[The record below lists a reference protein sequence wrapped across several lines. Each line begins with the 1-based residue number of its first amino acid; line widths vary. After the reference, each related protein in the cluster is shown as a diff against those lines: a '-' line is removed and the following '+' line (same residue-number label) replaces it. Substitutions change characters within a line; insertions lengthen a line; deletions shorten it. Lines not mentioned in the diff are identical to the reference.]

1 MTCVDGGKERAPIW
15 WRPERGSRGPDPAL
29 DRRGI
34 ADAAI
39 ELADAGGLEA
49 VSMRAVAGRLGTSA
63 SALYRY
69 VDDRSELLDLM
80 ADRVAAELRPYPAPS
95 PEWLEPM
102 VQLAAA
108 QRTLHERHSWLMAL
122 GYRTSSI
129 GPESLAYFD
138 SCLNVVTPTGAPVRT
153 KFEAIALMTGLA
165 ALFAQRAHS
174 EDSGDVTVFPL
185 IALESFP
192 HIADAVAQPSAPPI
206 RDDLFDRA
214 VRSLLLGLLE
224 V

>member
-1 MTCVDGGKERAPIW
+1 VDEGNQRLPIW
-15 WRPERGSRGPDPAL
+15 WRPARGSRGPDPTL
-29 DRRGI
+29 DRLGI

-39 ELADAGGLEA
+39 ELADDAGLEA

-69 VDDRSELLDLM
+69 VDDRSGLLDLM
-80 ADRVAAELRPYPAPS
+80 ADRVAAELRPYPS
-95 PEWLEPM
+95 RRVEWLEPM

-108 QRTLHERHSWLMAL
+108 QRSLHERHSWLVSL
-122 GYRTSSI
+122 GYRASSI

-138 SCLNVVTPTGAPVRT
+138 GCLNVLSPVEAPART

-165 ALFAQRAHS
+165 TLFAQRALRR
-174 EDSGDVTVFPL
+174 DPGDVTMFPL
-185 IALESFP
+185 IALESYP
-192 HIADAVAQPSAPPI
+192 HLADAVAQPSAPPI
-206 RDDLFDRA
+206 GEDLFDRA

-224 V
+224 S